1 MGKKSKKVRIPQA
14 PGKTN
19 KTPRTFLC
27 PKDDKFLWAI
37 RSDKI
42 DWHHSYYG
50 FSVRRI
56 PSFIRYIKPKLD
68 EYTSMRWCE
77 VEQKKSCHPM
87 DAYVLSKNFLDR
99 INELFGEDA
108 PETLYQIRLDSE
120 HRIWGYREENIFY
133 VMFNDPKHQGYPVK
147 KKHT

>member
-1 MGKKSKKVRIPQA
+1 MSKKSKQARILPL

-19 KTPRTFLC
+19 KIPRAFLC

-37 RSDKI
+37 RNDKI
-42 DWHHSYYG
+42 DWEHSYYG

-56 PSFIRYIKPKLD
+56 PSFIRSIKPKLD
-68 EYTSMRWCE
+68 EYATMRWCE
-77 VEQKKSCHPM
+77 VENKKSCHPM
-87 DAYVLSKNFLDR
+87 DASVLSKDFLNR

-108 PETLYQIRLDSE
+108 PETLYQIRLDST

-133 VMFNDPKHQGYPVK
+133 VMFNDPQHKGYPVK
-147 KKHT
+147 KKYT